1 MNTIQATSPVGV
13 NRLGDVSAMSLY
25 RRASAAFQE
34 ANKWQGVWLRLMT
47 FIGPQLNNYYNASGT
62 GKRPNCYDNSAMHY
76 TNSYVAQFIANVFP
90 PESKWAS
97 FRPSYAMIRDFADK
111 NGDNVND
118 MESWNHIYDY
128 LQRGCEKLTDR
139 VFDVIADSNFDE
151 VIPAVVRNF
160 AISCGAMH
168 VGKDTYRGHGVSFY
182 APPLGSFG
190 FDADSLGN
198 IYGIFYQT
206 KMLLANARLQW
217 KLINVPSHIQEDT
230 EVAITECTVRNGDKW
245 TYYVLLCAGKGR
257 GNDPVAIVTKPRDL
271 DFCTWALLKDRAN
284 AGELWPRGIL
294 MNCLP
299 DIEATNSD
307 AYLDRLNRE
316 MATYTSF
323 MYKDDGS
330 IDPKTFNLRPGS
342 LIKVASTG
350 GPNGPSLMPITMP
363 YNLAAHQAT
372 RDENRSDLMRTLL
385 GDPMLSK
392 DYNSYQSA
400 REWSDRQRLNQIRH
414 GGYYGAIQQFARA
427 ALLSVTEQMLGIEGL
442 IDIPEE
448 LSGFKSIRKLG
459 DLGVRLES
467 PISYMY
473 NTQEIESLIGIVQV
487 VGAIS
492 PDLMQTTMNLR
503 EIPRWLGRKSG
514 VGSEL
519 FLTDEE
525 QEQQAE
531 AAEGLMMASNPANS
545 VTPMQQ
551 SGRL

>member
-13 NRLGDVSAMSLY
+13 NKLSDTTALGLY
-25 RRASAAFQE
+25 QRASAAFQE
-34 ANKWQGVWLRLMT
+34 VNKWQGVWMRLMT
-47 FIGPQLNNYYNASGT
+47 FVAPQLNNYYNASGT

-97 FRPSYAMIRDFADK
+97 FRPSYAMIREFADQT
-111 NGDNVND
+111 GDNIND
-118 MESWNHIYDY
+118 QESWNHIYDY

-139 VFDVIADSNFDE
+139 VFDVISDSNFDE
-151 VIPAVVRNF
+151 VIPTVVRNF

-168 VGKDTYRGHGVSFY
+168 VGRDTYRGHGVSFY
-182 APPLGSFG
+182 VPPLGSFG

-198 IYGIFYQT
+198 IYGIFYQS
-206 KMLLANARLQW
+206 KMLLSNARLQW
-217 KLINVPSHIQEDT
+217 KLSNIPDNIKENQEIT
-230 EVAITECTVRNGDKW
+230 ITECTVKNGDKW
-245 TYYVLLCAGKGR
+245 TYYVLMGVGNGQKGA
-257 GNDPVAIVTKPRDL
+257 PVAIVAKPRDM
-271 DFCTWALLKDRAN
+271 DFCPWSLLKDRATT
-284 AGELWPRGIL
+284 GELWPRGIL

-299 DIEATNSD
+299 DIEATNND

-316 MATYTSF
+316 TATFTSF

-330 IDPKTFNLRPGS
+330 IDPKTFNLKPGS

-350 GPNGPSLMPITMP
+350 GANGASLVPITMP

-372 RDENRSDLMRTLL
+372 RDENRSDLMRNLL

-414 GGYYGAIQQFARA
+414 GGYYGAIQQFARST
-427 ALLSVTEQMLGIEGL
+427 LLSVTEQMLGIEGL

-448 LSGFKSIRKLG
+448 LSGFRSIRKLG

-473 NTQEIESLIGIVQV
+473 NTQEVESLIGIVQV
-487 VGAIS
+487 VGSIS
-492 PDLMQTTMNLR
+492 PELMQTTMNLR

-514 VGSEL
+514 VTSDL
-519 FLTDEE
+519 FLSDDE
-525 QEQQAE
+525 QAQQAD
-531 AAEGLMMASNPANS
+531 AAEALMMASNPANS
-545 VTPMQQ
+545 VTPMQ
-551 SGRL
+551 GGTL

>member
-13 NRLGDVSAMSLY
+13 NKLSDTTALGLY
-25 RRASAAFQE
+25 QRASAAFQE
-34 ANKWQGVWLRLMT
+34 ANKWQGVWMRLMT
-47 FIGPQLNNYYNASGT
+47 FVAPQLNNYYNASGT

-97 FRPSYAMIRDFADK
+97 FRPSYAMIREFADQT
-111 NGDNVND
+111 GDNIND
-118 MESWNHIYDY
+118 QESWNHIYDY

-139 VFDVIADSNFDE
+139 VFDVISDSNFDE
-151 VIPAVVRNF
+151 VIPTVVRNF

-168 VGKDTYRGHGVSFY
+168 VGRDTYRGHGVSFY
-182 APPLGSFG
+182 VPPLGSFG

-198 IYGIFYQT
+198 IYGIFYQS
-206 KMLLANARLQW
+206 KMLLSNARLQW
-217 KLINVPSHIQEDT
+217 KLSNIPDNIKENQEVT
-230 EVAITECTVRNGDKW
+230 ITECTVKNGDKW
-245 TYYVLLCAGKGR
+245 TYYVLMGVGNGRKGA
-257 GNDPVAIVTKPRDL
+257 PVAIVAKPRDM
-271 DFCTWALLKDRAN
+271 DFCPWSLLKDRATT
-284 AGELWPRGIL
+284 GELWPRGIL

-299 DIEATNSD
+299 DIEATNND

-316 MATYTSF
+316 TATFTSF

-330 IDPKTFNLRPGS
+330 IDPKTFNLKPGS

-350 GPNGPSLMPITMP
+350 GANGASLVPITMP

-372 RDENRSDLMRTLL
+372 RDENRSDLMRNLL

-414 GGYYGAIQQFARA
+414 GGYYGAIQQFARST
-427 ALLSVTEQMLGIEGL
+427 LLSVTEQMLGIEGL

-448 LSGFKSIRKLG
+448 LSGFRSIRKLG

-473 NTQEIESLIGIVQV
+473 NTQEVESLIGIVQV
-487 VGAIS
+487 VGSIS
-492 PDLMQTTMNLR
+492 PELMQTTMNLR

-514 VGSEL
+514 VTSDL
-519 FLTDEE
+519 FLSDDE
-525 QEQQAE
+525 QAQQAD
-531 AAEGLMMASNPANS
+531 AAEALMMASNPANS
-545 VTPMQQ
+545 VTPMQ
-551 SGRL
+551 GGTL